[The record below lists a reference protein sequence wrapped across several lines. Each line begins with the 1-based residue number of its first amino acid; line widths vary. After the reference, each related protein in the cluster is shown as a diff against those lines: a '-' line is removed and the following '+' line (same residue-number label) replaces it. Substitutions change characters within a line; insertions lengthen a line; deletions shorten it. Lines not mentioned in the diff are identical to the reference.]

1 MIRYLTRKNLV
12 SVRISS
18 EHPVMSMKVIVIR
31 KQKKAESLGS
41 SPRRMMKTLVNAAKT
56 PPSAWPCSMAFM

>member
-1 MIRYLTRKNLV
+1 MR
-12 SVRISS
+12 VRIRR
-18 EHPVMSMKVIVIR
+18 EHPVISMKVMVIK

>member
-1 MIRYLTRKNLV
+1 MR
-12 SVRISS
+12 VRMRR
-18 EHPVMSMKVIVIR
+18 EHPVISINVMVIK

-41 SPRRMMKTLVNAAKT
+41 SPRRMMKTLVAAAKT